1 MSNKNNKNM
10 KKNYF
15 AMAILA
21 CGLLT
26 FSACSNDDAVNQEET
41 NVTAGETRNV
51 ELTFNFSVNSGEQTR
66 GGRPLYS
73 SEALQQ
79 VNAMKVYVFKEAD
92 GEYVYSEEINGNNF
106 GFNNSTAQGTE
117 SHSYTLTDKL
127 ADGTYKFLAVGYE
140 EGYNTTFKALAMTA
154 NTTKL
159 SDLLLELNA
168 GQNADEVFSGVSEA
182 VTVSATSTSF
192 NVGVELNRVVAG
204 ILGYFKNVPF
214 EIENEGKMVQVKHV
228 LVNVIKKGT
237 SAKLA
242 DRTPNGVDESKY
254 TIIDIDMSS
263 YLKDEDNNWYAV
275 PAKTGKVATVENSV
289 LQGAYSLPIAA
300 VTSSNTLEVVL
311 TGDKGTVLKTFKVKD
326 ADSYDFA
333 INANHFYSLG
343 QKKTDDDTNGGDP
356 DPDPE
361 PDDNDDPIDLSKDQI
376 ITITV
381 NAAWSSI
388 HDLTIE

>member
-1 MSNKNNKNM
+1 
-10 KKNYF
+10 
-15 AMAILA
+15 MAILA

-26 FSACSNDDAVNQEET
+26 FSACSNDDAFNEDET

-79 VNAMKVYVFKEAD
+79 VNEMNVYVFKKSGD
-92 GEYVYSEEINGNNF
+92 DYVYSEEITDDGNF
-106 GFNNSTAQGTE
+106 GFSNSIAVGTE

-140 EGYNTTFKALAMTA
+140 EGYSTTFKTLTMAP

-159 SDLLLELNA
+159 SDLLLELNN
-168 GQNADEVFSGVSEA
+168 GQNADEVFSGVSEE

-192 NVGVELNRVVAG
+192 NVGVELHRVVAG
-204 ILGYFKNVPF
+204 ILGYFKNVPY
-214 EIENEGKMVQVKHV
+214 EIENGGKMVQVKHV

-242 DRTPNGVDESKY
+242 DRTANGVDESKY

-263 YLKDEDNNWYAV
+263 YSDSKDGDNNWYAV
-275 PAKTGKVATVENSV
+275 PAKSGAVATVANSV

-300 VTSSNTLEVVL
+300 VTGNNTLEVVL
-311 TGDKGTVLKTFKVKD
+311 TGDDKGTVLKTFKVKD
-326 ADSYDFA
+326 KDSYDFA

-343 QKKTDDDTNGGDP
+343 QKMTNDDTNGGDP
-356 DPDPE
+356 DPDPD

-381 NAAWSSI
+381 NAAWTDI
-388 HDLTIE
+388 HNLTIE

>member
-1 MSNKNNKNM
+1 
-10 KKNYF
+10 
-15 AMAILA
+15 MAILA

-26 FSACSNDDAVNQEET
+26 FSACSNDDAFNEDET

-79 VNAMKVYVFKEAD
+79 VNAMKVYVFKES
-92 GEYVYSEEINGNNF
+92 GGQYVYSKEITDDGNF
-106 GFNNSTAQGTE
+106 GFSNSSAQGTE

-127 ADGTYKFLAVGYE
+127 TDGTYKFLAVGYE
-140 EGYNTTFKALAMTA
+140 EGYNETFKGLTMTGE
-154 NTTKL
+154 TKL
-159 SDLLLELNA
+159 SELLLELNA
-168 GQNADEVFSGVSEA
+168 GKNADEVFSGVSDA
-182 VTVSATSTSF
+182 VTVSATSKSF

-204 ILGYFKNVPF
+204 ILGYFKNVPYQ
-214 EIENEGKMVQVKHV
+214 IENGGKMVQVKHV
-228 LVNVIKKGT
+228 LVNVVKKGT

-242 DRTPNGVDESKY
+242 DRSASGVDDNKY
-254 TIIDIDMSS
+254 TIIDIDMSDYS
-263 YLKDEDNNWYAV
+263 QDGDNNWYAV
-275 PAKTGKVATVENSV
+275 AAKSGAVATVANSV

-300 VTSSNTLEVVL
+300 VTGNNTLEVVL
-311 TGDKGTVLKTFKVKD
+311 TGESTSTVLKRFTVKD
-326 ADSYDFA
+326 GEDTDFA
-333 INANHFYSLG
+333 IEANHFYSLG
-343 QKKTDDDTNGGDP
+343 QKKTNDDTNGGDP

-381 NAAWSSI
+381 NAEWSAI
-388 HDLTIE
+388 HDLEIE

>member
-1 MSNKNNKNM
+1 M

-26 FSACSNDDAVNQEET
+26 FSACSNDDAFNEDET

-79 VNAMKVYVFKEAD
+79 VNAMKVYVFKES
-92 GEYVYSEEINGNNF
+92 GGQYVYSKEITDDGNF
-106 GFNNSTAQGTE
+106 GFSNSSAQGTE

-127 ADGTYKFLAVGYE
+127 TDGTYKFLAVGYE
-140 EGYNTTFKALAMTA
+140 EGYNETFKGLTMTGE
-154 NTTKL
+154 TKL
-159 SDLLLELNA
+159 SELLLELNA
-168 GQNADEVFSGVSEA
+168 GKNADEVFSGVSDA
-182 VTVSATSTSF
+182 VTVSATSKSF

-204 ILGYFKNVPF
+204 ILGYFKNVPYQ
-214 EIENEGKMVQVKHV
+214 IENGGKMVQVKHV
-228 LVNVIKKGT
+228 LVNVVKKGT

-242 DRTPNGVDESKY
+242 DRSASGVDDNKY
-254 TIIDIDMSS
+254 TIIDIDMSDYS
-263 YLKDEDNNWYAV
+263 QDGDNNWYAV
-275 PAKTGKVATVENSV
+275 AAKSGAVATVANSV

-300 VTSSNTLEVVL
+300 VTGNNTLEVVL
-311 TGDKGTVLKTFKVKD
+311 TGESTSTVLKRFTVKD
-326 ADSYDFA
+326 GEDTDFA
-333 INANHFYSLG
+333 IEANHFYSLG
-343 QKKTDDDTNGGDP
+343 QKKTNDDTNGGDP

-381 NAAWSSI
+381 NAEWSAI
-388 HDLTIE
+388 HDLEIE

>member
-1 MSNKNNKNM
+1 
-10 KKNYF
+10 
-15 AMAILA
+15 MAILA

-26 FSACSNDDAVNQEET
+26 FSACSNDDAFNEDET

-79 VNAMKVYVFKEAD
+79 VNAMKVYVFKESG
-92 GEYVYSEEINGNNF
+92 GEYVYSEEINGGNF

-127 ADGTYKFLAVGYE
+127 TVGDTYKFLAVGYE
-140 EGYNTTFKALAMTA
+140 EGYGNTFNALTMTE

-159 SDLLLELNA
+159 SELLLELKA
-168 GQNADEVFSGVSEA
+168 GQNADEVFSGVSDA

-192 NVGVELNRVVAG
+192 NVGVELHRVVAG
-204 ILGYFKNVPF
+204 ILGYFKNVPYQ
-214 EIENEGKMVQVKHV
+214 IENGGKMVQVKHV

-242 DRTPNGVDESKY
+242 DRTAKGVDGSKY
-254 TIIDIDMSS
+254 TIIDIDMSDYS
-263 YLKDEDNNWYAV
+263 KDGDNNWYAV
-275 PAKTGKVATVENSV
+275 SAKAGDVATVENSV

-311 TGDKGTVLKTFKVKD
+311 TGESTSTVLKTFTVKD
-326 ADSYDFA
+326 GEDTDFA
-333 INANHFYSLG
+333 IEANHFYSLG
-343 QKKTDDDTNGGDP
+343 QKNTNDDTNGGDP
-356 DPDPE
+356 DPDPD

-381 NAAWSSI
+381 NADWSAI

>member
-1 MSNKNNKNM
+1 M

-26 FSACSNDDAVNQEET
+26 FSACSNDDVFNEDETSVN
-41 NVTAGETRNV
+41 AGETRDV
-51 ELTFNFSVNSGEQTR
+51 ELAFNFSVNTGAQTR

-79 VNAMKVYVFKEAD
+79 VNAMKVYVFKKSDANF
-92 GEYVYSEEINGNNF
+92 VYLEEITDEDNF
-106 GFNNSTAQGTE
+106 GFNNSAANGTE
-117 SHSYTLTDKL
+117 SHSYTLTQKL
-127 ADGTYKFLAVGYE
+127 GDGTYKLLAVGYE
-140 EGYNTTFKALAMTA
+140 KDYNTTFKPLTMTP

-159 SDLLLELNA
+159 SELLLELND
-168 GQNADEVFSGVSEA
+168 GYNADEVFSGVSDE
-182 VTVSATSTSF
+182 VTVSATSVAF
-192 NVGVELNRVVAG
+192 NVSIELNRVVAG
-204 ILGYFKNVPF
+204 ILGYFKNVPY
-214 EIENEGKMVQVKHV
+214 EIENGGSMVQVKHV

-237 SAKLA
+237 SAKLE
-242 DRTPNGVDESKY
+242 DRTASGVNDNKY

-263 YLKDEDNNWYAV
+263 YSKDGDNNWYAV
-275 PAKTGKVATVENSV
+275 SAKSGDVATVANSV

-311 TGDKGTVLKTFKVKD
+311 TGESTSTVLKTFTVKD
-326 ADSYDFA
+326 GEDTDFA
-333 INANHFYSLG
+333 IEANHFYSLG
-343 QKKTDDDTNGGDP
+343 QKNTNDDTNGGDP
-356 DPDPE
+356 DPDPD

-381 NAAWSSI
+381 NAAWSAI

>member
-1 MSNKNNKNM
+1 
-10 KKNYF
+10 
-15 AMAILA
+15 MAILA

-26 FSACSNDDAVNQEET
+26 FSACSNDDAFNEDET

-79 VNAMKVYVFKEAD
+79 VNAMKVYVFKKSGD
-92 GEYVYSEEINGNNF
+92 DYLYSEEINGGNF
-106 GFNNSTAQGTE
+106 GFNNSSAQGTE

-127 ADGTYKFLAVGYE
+127 LDGTYKFLAVGYE
-140 EGYNTTFKALAMTA
+140 EGYGTTFKALTMTE

-159 SDLLLELNA
+159 SDLLLELNDR
-168 GQNADEVFSGVSEA
+168 QNADEVFSGVSDA

-192 NVGVELNRVVAG
+192 NVGVKLNRVVAG
-204 ILGYFKNVPF
+204 ILGYFKNVPYQ
-214 EIENEGKMVQVKHV
+214 IENGGKMVQVKHV

-242 DRTPNGVDESKY
+242 DRTANGVDGSKY

-263 YLKDEDNNWYAV
+263 YKKDGDNNWYAV
-275 PAKTGKVATVENSV
+275 DAKSGDVATVANSV

-300 VTSSNTLEVVL
+300 VASSNTLEVVL
-311 TGDKGTVLKTFKVKD
+311 TGDDKSTVLKTFKVKD
-326 ADSYDFA
+326 EESSEFA

-343 QKKTDDDTNGGDP
+343 QKMTNDGTDGGTPDPGTDD
-356 DPDPE
+356 
-361 PDDNDDPIDLSKDQI
+361 DDPIDLSKDQI

-381 NAAWSSI
+381 NADWSAI

>member
-1 MSNKNNKNM
+1 
-10 KKNYF
+10 
-15 AMAILA
+15 MAILA

-26 FSACSNDDAVNQEET
+26 FSACSNDDAFNEDET

-79 VNAMKVYVFKEAD
+79 VNVMKVYVFKES
-92 GEYVYSEEINGNNF
+92 GEDYVYSEEINGSNF
-106 GFNNSTAQGTE
+106 GFNNSTAVGTE

-127 ADGTYKFLAVGYE
+127 TDGKYKFLAVGYE
-140 EGYNTTFKALAMTA
+140 DGYSTTFKGLTMQ

-159 SDLLLELNA
+159 SELLLELNS
-168 GQNADEVFSGVSEA
+168 GQNADEVFSGVSDA

-192 NVGVELNRVVAG
+192 NVGVELHRVVAG
-204 ILGYFKNVPF
+204 ILGYFKNVPY
-214 EIENEGKMVQVKHV
+214 EIENGGKMVRVKHV

-242 DRTPNGVDESKY
+242 DRKANGVDESKY
-254 TIIDIDMSS
+254 TIIDIDMSTYS
-263 YLKDEDNNWYAV
+263 NSKDGNNNWYSV
-275 PAKTGKVATVENSV
+275 PAKSGAVATVANSV

-300 VTSSNTLEVVL
+300 VKGSNTLEVVL
-311 TGDKGTVLKTFKVKD
+311 TGENKSTVLKTFKVKE
-326 ADSYDFA
+326 ADSNDFA

-343 QKKTDDDTNGGDP
+343 QKMTNDDTNGGDP
-356 DPDPE
+356 DPDPD

-381 NAAWSSI
+381 NANWDAI

>member
-1 MSNKNNKNM
+1 
-10 KKNYF
+10 
-15 AMAILA
+15 MAILA

-26 FSACSNDDAVNQEET
+26 FSACSNDDAFNEDET

-66 GGRPLYS
+66 SGRPLYS

-79 VNAMKVYVFKEAD
+79 VNAMKVYVFKESGD
-92 GEYVYSEEINGNNF
+92 DYVYSEEINGSNF
-106 GFNNSTAQGTE
+106 GFNNSTAVGTE

-127 ADGTYKFLAVGYE
+127 TDGKYKFLAVGYE
-140 EGYNTTFKALAMTA
+140 DGYSTTFKTLTMTPDE
-154 NTTKL
+154 TKL
-159 SDLLLELNA
+159 SDLLLELNN
-168 GQNADEVFSGVSEA
+168 GQNADEVFSGVSED

-192 NVGVELNRVVAG
+192 NVGVELHRVVAG
-204 ILGYFKNVPF
+204 ILGYFKNVPY
-214 EIENEGKMVQVKHV
+214 EIENGGSMVRVKHV

-242 DRTPNGVDESKY
+242 DRTANGVEDKY

-263 YLKDEDNNWYAV
+263 YSKDGDNNWYDV
-275 PAKTGKVATVENSV
+275 PAKSGEVATVENSV

-300 VTSSNTLEVVL
+300 VASNNTLEVVL
-311 TGDKGTVLKTFKVKD
+311 TGADKSTVLKTFKVKD
-326 ADSYDFA
+326 ADDYDFA

-343 QKKTDDDTNGGDP
+343 QKMTNNGTDGGTP
-356 DPDPE
+356 DPGTDG
-361 PDDNDDPIDLSKDQI
+361 DDDDPIDLSKDQI

-381 NAAWSSI
+381 NAAWTDI
-388 HDLTIE
+388 HNLTIEQ

>member
-1 MSNKNNKNM
+1 
-10 KKNYF
+10 
-15 AMAILA
+15 MAILA

-26 FSACSNDDAVNQEET
+26 FSACSNDDAFNEDET

-79 VNAMKVYVFKEAD
+79 VNEMKVYLFKEAAGGEFLYSKEITDD
-92 GEYVYSEEINGNNF
+92 GNF
-106 GFNNSTAQGTE
+106 GFNNSTAVGTE

-127 ADGTYKFLAVGYE
+127 TDGKYKFLAVGYE
-140 EGYNTTFKALAMTA
+140 DDYSTTFTALAPTP

-159 SDLLLELNA
+159 SDLLLELKE
-168 GQNADEVFSGVSEA
+168 GQNADEVFSGVSDA

-204 ILGYFKNVPF
+204 ILGYFKNVPYQ
-214 EIENEGKMVQVKHV
+214 IEKDGNLVQVKHV

-242 DRTPNGVDESKY
+242 DRTANGFEDKY

-263 YLKDEDNNWYAV
+263 YTPDRDNNRYAV
-275 PAKTGKVATVENSV
+275 PAQSGGAVATVENSV

-300 VTSSNTLEVVL
+300 VTGSNTLEVVL
-311 TGDKGTVLKTFKVKD
+311 TDDKGTVLKTFKVKD
-326 ADSYDFA
+326 GESSEFA

-343 QKKTDDDTNGGDP
+343 QKKTDDDTNGGTPGP
-356 DPDPE
+356 DT
-361 PDDNDDPIDLSKDQI
+361 DDDDDEPIDLSKDQI

-381 NAAWSSI
+381 NAAWTDI
-388 HDLTIE
+388 HNLTIEQ

>member
-1 MSNKNNKNM
+1 M

-26 FSACSNDDAVNQEET
+26 FSACSNDDAFNEDET

-79 VNAMKVYVFKEAD
+79 VNAMKVYVFKESGSD
-92 GEYVYSEEINGNNF
+92 YVYSEEINGGNF
-106 GFNNSTAQGTE
+106 GFNNSSAQGTE
-117 SHSYTLTDKL
+117 SHSYTLTKNL
-127 ADGTYKFLAVGYE
+127 TDGKYKFLAVGYE
-140 EGYNTTFKALAMTA
+140 EGYGTTFKALTMTP
-154 NTTKL
+154 TTKL
-159 SDLLLELNA
+159 SELLLELNA
-168 GQNADEVFSGVSEA
+168 GKNADEVFSGVSDA
-182 VTVSATSTSF
+182 VTVSATSKSF

-204 ILGYFKNVPF
+204 ILGYFKNVPYQ
-214 EIENEGKMVQVKHV
+214 IENNGNMVQVKHV

-242 DRTPNGVDESKY
+242 ERTANGVDASKY
-254 TIIDIDMSS
+254 TIIDIDMSDYS
-263 YLKDEDNNWYAV
+263 QDGDNNWYDV
-275 PAKTGKVATVENSV
+275 PAKSGEVATVENSV

-300 VTSSNTLEVVL
+300 VTGNNTLEVVL
-311 TGDKGTVLKTFKVKD
+311 TGDDKSTALKTFKVKD
-326 ADSYDFA
+326 VDSYEFA

-343 QKKTDDDTNGGDP
+343 QKKTNDDTNGGDP

-381 NAAWSSI
+381 NANWTTI
-388 HDLTIE
+388 HDLEIE

>member
-1 MSNKNNKNM
+1 
-10 KKNYF
+10 
-15 AMAILA
+15 MAILA

-26 FSACSNDDAVNQEET
+26 FSACSNDDAFNEDET

-79 VNAMKVYVFKEAD
+79 VNAMKVYVFKESEGAF
-92 GEYVYSEEINGNNF
+92 VYSKEITDNGNF
-106 GFNNSTAQGTE
+106 GFSNNSAQGTE

-127 ADGTYKFLAVGYE
+127 DDGTYKFLAVGYE
-140 EGYNTTFKALAMTA
+140 EGYSATFKALSMTP
-154 NTTKL
+154 NMTKL
-159 SDLLLELNA
+159 SELLLELKA

-182 VTVSATSTSF
+182 VNVNATSKSF

-204 ILGYFKNVPF
+204 ILGYFKNVPYQ
-214 EIENEGKMVQVKHV
+214 IEKEGNMVQVKHV

-242 DRTPNGVDESKY
+242 DRTASGADGNKY
-254 TIIDIDMSS
+254 TIIDINMSGYS
-263 YLKDEDNNWYAV
+263 KDGDNNWYTV
-275 PAKTGKVATVENSV
+275 PAQSGDVATVANSV
-289 LQGAYSLPIAA
+289 LQGAYSLPIKA
-300 VTSSNTLEVVL
+300 VTGSNTLEVVL
-311 TGDKGTVLKTFKVKD
+311 TGESTSTVLKTFKVKD

-343 QKKTDDDTNGGDP
+343 QKKTNDDTNGGDTDP
-356 DPDPE
+356 DPD

-381 NAAWSSI
+381 NAAWSEI

>member
-1 MSNKNNKNM
+1 
-10 KKNYF
+10 
-15 AMAILA
+15 MAILA

-26 FSACSNDDAVNQEET
+26 FSACSNDDAFNEDET

-79 VNAMKVYVFKEAD
+79 VKAMKVYVFKKEAD
-92 GEYVYSEEINGNNF
+92 GDEYVYSKEITDNGNF
-106 GFNNSTAQGTE
+106 GFNNSSAQGTE

-127 ADGTYKFLAVGYE
+127 LDGTYKFLAVGYE
-140 EGYNTTFKALAMTA
+140 DGYTTTFKALNMQ

-159 SDLLLELNA
+159 SELLLELNN
-168 GQNADEVFSGVSEA
+168 GQNADEVFSGVSDA

-192 NVGVELNRVVAG
+192 NVGVELHRVVAG

-214 EIENEGKMVQVKHV
+214 EIEYGGNMVQVKHV

-242 DRTPNGVDESKY
+242 DRTAKGVDGSKY
-254 TIIDIDMSS
+254 TIIDINMNGYSQDG
-263 YLKDEDNNWYAV
+263 DNNWYAV
-275 PAKTGKVATVENSV
+275 PAKAGEVATVANSV
-289 LQGAYSLPIAA
+289 LKGAYSLPIAA
-300 VTSSNTLEVVL
+300 VGSSNTLEVVL
-311 TGDKGTVLKTFKVKD
+311 TGDDKSTALKKFTVKD
-326 ADSYDFA
+326 ANSYDFA

-343 QKKTDDDTNGGDP
+343 QKKTDDDTNGGNP
-356 DPDPE
+356 DPDTD

-381 NAAWSSI
+381 NAAWSLI
-388 HDLTIE
+388 HDLTIEEL

>member
-1 MSNKNNKNM
+1 
-10 KKNYF
+10 
-15 AMAILA
+15 MAILA

-26 FSACSNDDAVNQEET
+26 FSACSNDDAFNEDET

-79 VNAMKVYVFKEAD
+79 VNAMKVYVFKKEAD
-92 GEYVYSEEINGNNF
+92 GDEYVYSEEITDDGNF
-106 GFNNSTAQGTE
+106 GFNNNNSAQGTE
-117 SHSYTLTDKL
+117 SHSYTLTNKL
-127 ADGTYKFLAVGYE
+127 TDGTYKFLAVGYE
-140 EGYNTTFKALAMTA
+140 DDYSTTFKALTMTP

-159 SDLLLELNA
+159 SDLLLELSE
-168 GQNADEVFSGVSEA
+168 GQNADEVFSGVSDA

-192 NVGVELNRVVAG
+192 NVGVELHRVVAG
-204 ILGYFKNVPF
+204 ILGYFKNVPYQ
-214 EIENEGKMVQVKHV
+214 IEKDGRMVQVKHV

-242 DRTPNGVDESKY
+242 DRTASGVDESKY

-263 YLKDEDNNWYAV
+263 YTPDEANNWYDV
-275 PAKTGKVATVENSV
+275 PAKSGAVATVENSV

-300 VTSSNTLEVVL
+300 VTGDNTLEVVL
-311 TGDKGTVLKTFKVKD
+311 TGDDKSTALKTFKVKD
-326 ADSYDFA
+326 GESSEFA

-343 QKKTDDDTNGGDP
+343 QKKTDDDTNGGNP
-356 DPDPE
+356 DPGTN

-381 NAAWSSI
+381 NAEWTDI
-388 HDLTIE
+388 HNLTIEE

>member
-1 MSNKNNKNM
+1 
-10 KKNYF
+10 
-15 AMAILA
+15 MAILA

-26 FSACSNDDAVNQEET
+26 FSACSNDDAFNEDET

-79 VNAMKVYVFKEAD
+79 VNAMKVYVFKEEPG
-92 GEYVYSEEINGNNF
+92 GEYVYSEEINGSNF
-106 GFNNSTAQGTE
+106 GFNNSAAVGTE

-127 ADGTYKFLAVGYE
+127 ADGKYKFLAVGYE
-140 EGYNTTFKALAMTA
+140 EGYGNTFKDLTMAP

-159 SDLLLELNA
+159 SELLLELDN
-168 GQNADEVFSGVSEA
+168 GQNADEVFSGVSDA

-192 NVGVELNRVVAG
+192 NVGVELHRVVAG

-214 EIENEGKMVQVKHV
+214 EIENGGKMVQVKHV

-242 DRTPNGVDESKY
+242 DRTANGVGESKY
-254 TIIDIDMSS
+254 TIIDIDMSTYS
-263 YLKDEDNNWYAV
+263 NSKDGNNNWYSV
-275 PAKTGKVATVENSV
+275 PAKSGAVATVANSV

-300 VTSSNTLEVVL
+300 VKGSNTLEVVP
-311 TGDKGTVLKTFKVKD
+311 TGENKSTVLKTFKVKE
-326 ADSYDFA
+326 ADSNDFA

-343 QKKTDDDTNGGDP
+343 QKMTNDDTNGGDP
-356 DPDPE
+356 DPDPD

-381 NAAWSSI
+381 NANWDAI

>member
-1 MSNKNNKNM
+1 M

-26 FSACSNDDAVNQEET
+26 FSACSNDDAFNEDET

-79 VNAMKVYVFKEAD
+79 VNEMNVYVFKKSGD
-92 GEYVYSEEINGNNF
+92 DYVYSEEITDDGNF
-106 GFNNSTAQGTE
+106 GFSNSTAVGTE

-140 EGYNTTFKALAMTA
+140 EGYGDTFKALTMAP

-159 SDLLLELNA
+159 SDLLLELNE
-168 GQNADEVFSGVSEA
+168 GQNADEVFSGVSED

-192 NVGVELNRVVAG
+192 NVGVELHRVVAG
-204 ILGYFKNVPF
+204 ILGYFKNVPY
-214 EIENEGKMVQVKHV
+214 EIENGGKMVRVKHV

-242 DRTPNGVDESKY
+242 DRTASGVDDNKY
-254 TIIDIDMSS
+254 TIIDIDMSRYS
-263 YLKDEDNNWYAV
+263 KDGDNNWYAV
-275 PAKTGKVATVENSV
+275 TAQSGDVATVANSV
-289 LQGAYSLPIAA
+289 LKGAYSLPIAT
-300 VTSSNTLEVVL
+300 VTGNNTLEVVL
-311 TGDKGTVLKTFKVKD
+311 TGDQGTVLKTFKVKD
-326 ADSYDFA
+326 ENSYDFA

-343 QKKTDDDTNGGDP
+343 QKKTDDDTNGGNP
-356 DPDPE
+356 DPGTD

-381 NAAWSSI
+381 NAEWTDI
-388 HDLTIE
+388 HNLTIE

>member
-1 MSNKNNKNM
+1 
-10 KKNYF
+10 
-15 AMAILA
+15 MAILA

-26 FSACSNDDAVNQEET
+26 FSACSNDDAFNEDET

-79 VNAMKVYVFKEAD
+79 VNAMKVYVFKESG

-106 GFNNSTAQGTE
+106 GFNNNSAQGTE

-127 ADGTYKFLAVGYE
+127 TDGTYKFLAVGYE
-140 EGYNTTFKALAMTA
+140 EGYSTTFKALTMTP
-154 NTTKL
+154 TTKL
-159 SDLLLELNA
+159 SELLLELNN

-182 VTVSATSTSF
+182 VTVNATSTSF

-214 EIENEGKMVQVKHV
+214 KIENGGKMVQVKHV

-242 DRTPNGVDESKY
+242 DRTANGVDESKY
-254 TIIDIDMSS
+254 TIIDINMSS
-263 YLKDEDNNWYAV
+263 YSQDGDNNWYAV
-275 PAKTGKVATVENSV
+275 AAQSGDVATVKNSV

-300 VTSSNTLEVVL
+300 VASSNTLEVVL
-311 TGDKGTVLKTFKVKD
+311 TGDDKSTALKTFKVKD
-326 ADSYDFA
+326 VDSYDFA

-343 QKKTDDDTNGGDP
+343 QKKTDDGTNGGTP
-356 DPDPE
+356 DPGT
-361 PDDNDDPIDLSKDQI
+361 DDDDDDPIDLSKDQI

-381 NAAWSSI
+381 NANWSAI

>member
-1 MSNKNNKNM
+1 M

-26 FSACSNDDAVNQEET
+26 FSACSNDDAFNEDET

-79 VNAMKVYVFKEAD
+79 VNTMKVYVFKESCD
-92 GEYVYSEEINGNNF
+92 DYVYSEEINGNNF
-106 GFNNSTAQGTE
+106 GFNNSSAKGTE

-127 ADGTYKFLAVGYE
+127 KDGTYKFLAVGYE
-140 EGYNTTFKALAMTA
+140 EGYSNTFEALTMTP
-154 NTTKL
+154 TTKL
-159 SDLLLELNA
+159 SELLLELKD
-168 GQNADEVFSGVSEA
+168 GQNADEVFSGVSDD

-192 NVGVELNRVVAG
+192 NVGVVLNRVVAG
-204 ILGYFKNVPF
+204 ILGYFKNVPYQ
-214 EIENEGKMVQVKHV
+214 IENGGNLVQVKHV

-242 DRTPNGVDESKY
+242 DRTANGVDESKY

-263 YLKDEDNNWYAV
+263 YKKDENNNWYAV
-275 PAKTGKVATVENSV
+275 AAQSGKVATVENSV

-300 VTSSNTLEVVL
+300 VATSNTLEVVL
-311 TGDKGTVLKTFKVKD
+311 TGDDKSTVLKTFKVKD
-326 ADSYDFA
+326 VDSYDFA

-343 QKKTDDDTNGGDP
+343 QKKTNDDTNGGTP
-356 DPDPE
+356 DPGT
-361 PDDNDDPIDLSKDQI
+361 DDDDPIDLSKDQI

-381 NAAWSSI
+381 NADWSAI
-388 HDLTIE
+388 HDLTID

>member
-1 MSNKNNKNM
+1 M

-26 FSACSNDDAVNQEET
+26 FSACSNDDAFNEDET

-79 VNAMKVYVFKEAD
+79 VNAMKVYVFKESGD
-92 GEYVYSEEINGNNF
+92 DYVYSKEITDDGNF
-106 GFNNSTAQGTE
+106 GFNNSTAVGEE

-127 ADGTYKFLAVGYE
+127 TDGKYKFLAVGYE
-140 EGYNTTFKALAMTA
+140 EGYGTTFKALSMTE

-159 SDLLLELNA
+159 SDLLLELNDS
-168 GQNADEVFSGVSEA
+168 QNADEVFSGVSDA

-204 ILGYFKNVPF
+204 ILGYFKNVPYQ
-214 EIENEGKMVQVKHV
+214 IENEGKMVQVKHV

-237 SAKLA
+237 SAKLE
-242 DRTPNGVDESKY
+242 DRSASGVEDKTY
-254 TIIDIDMSS
+254 TIIDINMSS
-263 YLKDEDNNWYAV
+263 YTKDGDNNWYSVA
-275 PAKTGKVATVENSV
+275 AKSDNVATVANSV

-300 VTSSNTLEVVL
+300 VTGSNTLEVVL
-311 TGDKGTVLKTFKVKD
+311 TGEDKSTVLKKFKVKD
-326 ADSYDFA
+326 ADSNDFA

-343 QKKTDDDTNGGDP
+343 QKMTNDDTNGGTP
-356 DPDPE
+356 DPGT
-361 PDDNDDPIDLSKDQI
+361 DDDDDDPIDLSKDQI

-381 NAAWSSI
+381 NAEWTDI
-388 HDLTIE
+388 HNLTIEE

>member
-1 MSNKNNKNM
+1 
-10 KKNYF
+10 
-15 AMAILA
+15 MAILA

-26 FSACSNDDAVNQEET
+26 FSACSNDDAFNEDET

-79 VNAMKVYVFKEAD
+79 VNAMKVYVFKKSGD
-92 GEYVYSEEINGNNF
+92 DYVYSEEIKGNNF

-117 SHSYTLTDKL
+117 SHSYTLTNKL

-140 EGYNTTFKALAMTA
+140 QGYSTTFKTLTMTP
-154 NTTKL
+154 TTKL
-159 SDLLLELNA
+159 SELLLELNN
-168 GQNADEVFSGVSEA
+168 GQNADEVFSGVSKD
-182 VTVSATSTSF
+182 VTVNATSTSF

-204 ILGYFKNVPF
+204 ILGYFKNVPYQ
-214 EIENEGKMVQVKHV
+214 IENGGKMVQVKHV

-242 DRTPNGVDESKY
+242 DRTANGVDESKY

-263 YLKDEDNNWYAV
+263 YQKDGDNNWYDVDAQS
-275 PAKTGKVATVENSV
+275 GKVATVANSV

-300 VTSSNTLEVVL
+300 VTDNNTLEVVL
-311 TGDKGTVLKTFKVKD
+311 TGDDKGTALKTFKVKD

-343 QKKTDDDTNGGDP
+343 QKKTNDDTNGGDP
-356 DPDPE
+356 DPDPD

-381 NAAWSSI
+381 NAEWSAI

>member
-1 MSNKNNKNM
+1 M

-26 FSACSNDDAVNQEET
+26 FSACSNDDAFNEDET

-79 VNAMKVYVFKEAD
+79 VNAMKVYVFKESGSD
-92 GEYVYSEEINGNNF
+92 YVYSEEINGGNF
-106 GFNNSTAQGTE
+106 GFNNSSAQGTE
-117 SHSYTLTDKL
+117 SHSYTLTKNL
-127 ADGTYKFLAVGYE
+127 TDGKYKFLAVGYE
-140 EGYNTTFKALAMTA
+140 EGYGTTFKALTMTP
-154 NTTKL
+154 TTKL
-159 SDLLLELNA
+159 SELLLELNA
-168 GQNADEVFSGVSEA
+168 GKNADEVFSGVSDA
-182 VTVSATSTSF
+182 VTVSETSKSF
-192 NVGVELNRVVAG
+192 NVGVKLNRVVAG
-204 ILGYFKNVPF
+204 ILGYFKNVPYQ
-214 EIENEGKMVQVKHV
+214 IENGGKMVQVKHV
-228 LVNVIKKGT
+228 LVYVVKKGT

-242 DRTPNGVDESKY
+242 DRSASGVDDNKY
-254 TIIDIDMSS
+254 TIIDIDMSDYS
-263 YLKDEDNNWYAV
+263 QDGDNNWYDV
-275 PAKTGKVATVENSV
+275 PAKSGEVATVENSV

-300 VTSSNTLEVVL
+300 VTGNNTLEVVL
-311 TGDKGTVLKTFKVKD
+311 TGDDKSTALKTFKVKD
-326 ADSYDFA
+326 VDSYEFA

-343 QKKTDDDTNGGDP
+343 QKKTNDDTNGGDP

-381 NAAWSSI
+381 NAKWTAI
-388 HDLTIE
+388 HDLEIE

>member
-1 MSNKNNKNM
+1 
-10 KKNYF
+10 
-15 AMAILA
+15 MAILA

-26 FSACSNDDAVNQEET
+26 FSACSNDDAFNEDET

-79 VNAMKVYVFKEAD
+79 VNAMKVYVFKES
-92 GEYVYSEEINGNNF
+92 GEDYVYSEEINGSNF
-106 GFNNSTAQGTE
+106 GFNNSIAVGTE

-140 EGYNTTFKALAMTA
+140 EGYGDTFEELTMTP

-159 SDLLLELNA
+159 SELLLKLKD
-168 GQNADEVFSGVSEA
+168 GQNADEVFSGVSED

-204 ILGYFKNVPF
+204 ILGYFKNVPY
-214 EIENEGKMVQVKHV
+214 EIVKDGRMVQVKHV

-242 DRTPNGVDESKY
+242 DRTANGVEDKY
-254 TIIDIDMSS
+254 TIIDIDMSTYS
-263 YLKDEDNNWYAV
+263 NSKDGDNNWYAV
-275 PAKTGKVATVENSV
+275 PAKSGDVATVKNSV

-300 VTSSNTLEVVL
+300 VTGDNTLEVVL
-311 TGDKGTVLKTFKVKD
+311 TGESTSTVLKTFTVKD
-326 ADSYDFA
+326 GEDTDFA

-343 QKKTDDDTNGGDP
+343 QKMTNGDTTGGDP
-356 DPDPE
+356 DPDPDPD

-381 NAAWSSI
+381 NANWDTI
-388 HDLTIE
+388 HNLTVE

>member
-1 MSNKNNKNM
+1 
-10 KKNYF
+10 
-15 AMAILA
+15 MAILA

-26 FSACSNDDAVNQEET
+26 FSACSNDDAFNEDET

-79 VNAMKVYVFKEAD
+79 VNAMKVYVFKES
-92 GEYVYSEEINGNNF
+92 GSEYVYSEEITDEGNF
-106 GFNNSTAQGTE
+106 GFSNNFAQGTE

-140 EGYNTTFKALAMTA
+140 DGYTTTFKALTMTS
-154 NTTKL
+154 NVTKL
-159 SDLLLELNA
+159 SDLLLELNN
-168 GQNADEVFSGVSEA
+168 GQNADEVFSGVSDA

-204 ILGYFKNVPF
+204 ILGYFKNVPYQ
-214 EIENEGKMVQVKHV
+214 IEKDGEMVQVKHV

-242 DRTPNGVDESKY
+242 DRTANGVDDNKY
-254 TIIDIDMSS
+254 TIIDIDMNG
-263 YLKDEDNNWYAV
+263 YLQDGDNNWYAV
-275 PAKTGKVATVENSV
+275 SAKSGDVATVENSV

-300 VTSSNTLEVVL
+300 VTDNTTLEVVL
-311 TGDKGTVLKTFKVKD
+311 TGESTSTVLKTFTVKD
-326 ADSYDFA
+326 GEDTDFA
-333 INANHFYSLG
+333 IEANHFYSLG
-343 QKKTDDDTNGGDP
+343 QKNTNDDTNGGDP
-356 DPDPE
+356 DPDPD

-381 NAAWSSI
+381 NAAWSAI

>member
-1 MSNKNNKNM
+1 
-10 KKNYF
+10 
-15 AMAILA
+15 MAILA

-26 FSACSNDDAVNQEET
+26 FSACSNDDAFNEDET

-79 VNAMKVYVFKEAD
+79 VNAMKVYVFKAS
-92 GEYVYSEEINGNNF
+92 GESGDDYVYSEEINGNNF
-106 GFNNSTAQGTE
+106 GFNNITAQGTE

-127 ADGTYKFLAVGYE
+127 TDGKYKFLAVGYE
-140 EGYNTTFKALAMTA
+140 EGYGTTFKALTMKP

-159 SDLLLELNA
+159 SELLLELNN
-168 GQNADEVFSGVSEA
+168 GQNADEVFSGVSDA

-192 NVGVELNRVVAG
+192 NVGVKLNRVVAG

-237 SAKLA
+237 SAKLE
-242 DRTPNGVDESKY
+242 DRSAKGVYESKY
-254 TIIDIDMSS
+254 TIIDIDMSTYS
-263 YLKDEDNNWYAV
+263 NSKDGDNNWYAV
-275 PAKTGKVATVENSV
+275 PAKSGDVATVENSV

-300 VTSSNTLEVVL
+300 VTGSNTLEVVL
-311 TGDKGTVLKTFKVKD
+311 TGDQGTVLKTFKVKD
-326 ADSYDFA
+326 EESYDFA

-343 QKKTDDDTNGGDP
+343 QKMTNDDTNGGDP
-356 DPDPE
+356 DPDPD

-381 NAAWSSI
+381 NAEWTDI
-388 HDLTIE
+388 HNLTIE

>member
-1 MSNKNNKNM
+1 M

-26 FSACSNDDAVNQEET
+26 FSACSNDDAFNEDET

-79 VNAMKVYVFKEAD
+79 VNAMKVYVFKESGSD
-92 GEYVYSEEINGNNF
+92 YVYSEEINGNNF
-106 GFNNSTAQGTE
+106 GFSNNSAQGTE

-127 ADGTYKFLAVGYE
+127 TDGKYKFLAVGYE
-140 EGYNTTFKALAMTA
+140 EGYNTTFKALSMTQ

-168 GQNADEVFSGVSEA
+168 GQNADEVFSGVSDA
-182 VTVSATSTSF
+182 VTVSETSTSF

-204 ILGYFKNVPF
+204 ILGYFKHVPYQ
-214 EIENEGKMVQVKHV
+214 IENGGKMVQVKHV
-228 LVNVIKKGT
+228 LVNVVKKGT
-237 SAKLA
+237 SAKLE
-242 DRTPNGVDESKY
+242 DRSASGVDDNKY

-263 YLKDEDNNWYAV
+263 YSKDGDNNWYAV
-275 PAKTGKVATVENSV
+275 AAQSGDVATVENSV

-300 VTSSNTLEVVL
+300 VTGSNTLEVVL
-311 TGDKGTVLKTFKVKD
+311 TGESTSTVLKTFTVKD
-326 ADSYDFA
+326 GEDTDFA

-343 QKKTDDDTNGGDP
+343 QKMTNDDTNGGTP
-356 DPDPE
+356 DPGT
-361 PDDNDDPIDLSKDQI
+361 DDDDPIDLSKDQI

-381 NAAWSSI
+381 NANWSAI

>member
-1 MSNKNNKNM
+1 
-10 KKNYF
+10 
-15 AMAILA
+15 MAILA

-26 FSACSNDDAVNQEET
+26 FSACSNDDAFNEDET

-79 VNAMKVYVFKEAD
+79 VNAMKVYVFKESEG
-92 GEYVYSEEINGNNF
+92 GEYVYSQEITDDGNF
-106 GFNNSTAQGTE
+106 GFSNNSAQGTE
-117 SHSYTLTDKL
+117 SHSYTLTEKL
-127 ADGTYKFLAVGYE
+127 TNGTYKFLAVGYE
-140 EGYNTTFKALAMTA
+140 EGYSTTFKALTMTP
-154 NTTKL
+154 NSTKL

-182 VTVSATSTSF
+182 VTVNATSTSF

-214 EIENEGKMVQVKHV
+214 EIENKGKMVRVKHV

-242 DRTPNGVDESKY
+242 DRTANGVDESKY

-263 YLKDEDNNWYAV
+263 YSDSKDGDNNWYAV
-275 PAKTGKVATVENSV
+275 PAKTGAVATVANSV

-300 VTSSNTLEVVL
+300 VPSNSTLEVVL
-311 TGDKGTVLKTFKVKD
+311 TGDNKSTVLKTFKVKD
-326 ADSYDFA
+326 KDSNEFA

-343 QKKTDDDTNGGDP
+343 QKMTNDDTNGGTP
-356 DPDPE
+356 DPGT
-361 PDDNDDPIDLSKDQI
+361 DDDDPIDLSKDQI

-381 NAAWSSI
+381 NAEWTDI
-388 HDLTIE
+388 HNLTIE

>member
-1 MSNKNNKNM
+1 M

-26 FSACSNDDAVNQEET
+26 FSACSNDDAFNEDET

-79 VNAMKVYVFKEAD
+79 VNAMKVYVFKESG
-92 GEYVYSEEINGNNF
+92 GEYVYSEEINGGNF

-127 ADGTYKFLAVGYE
+127 TVGDTYKFLAVGYE
-140 EGYNTTFKALAMTA
+140 EGYGNTFNALTLTP

-159 SDLLLELNA
+159 SELLLELKA
-168 GQNADEVFSGVSEA
+168 GQNADEVFSGVSDA

-192 NVGVELNRVVAG
+192 NVGVELHRVVAG
-204 ILGYFKNVPF
+204 ILGYFKNVPYQ
-214 EIENEGKMVQVKHV
+214 IEKDGKMVQVKHV
-228 LVNVIKKGT
+228 LVNVVKKGT

-242 DRTPNGVDESKY
+242 DRTANGVEDKY
-254 TIIDIDMSS
+254 TIIDIDMNS
-263 YLKDEDNNWYAV
+263 YSKDGDNNWYYVA
-275 PAKTGKVATVENSV
+275 AQSGNVATVANSV

-300 VTSSNTLEVVL
+300 VASSNTLEVVL
-311 TGDKGTVLKTFKVKD
+311 TGEDKSTVLKTFKVKD
-326 ADSYDFA
+326 EESSEFA

-343 QKKTDDDTNGGDP
+343 QKKTDGGTNGGTP
-356 DPDPE
+356 DPGT
-361 PDDNDDPIDLSKDQI
+361 DDDDDDPIDLSKDQI

-381 NAAWSSI
+381 NADWSDI

>member
-1 MSNKNNKNM
+1 M

-26 FSACSNDDAVNQEET
+26 FSACSNDDAFNEDET

-79 VNAMKVYVFKEAD
+79 VNAMKVYVFKESGSD
-92 GEYVYSEEINGNNF
+92 YVYSKEITDDGNF
-106 GFNNSTAQGTE
+106 GFNNSTAVGEE

-127 ADGTYKFLAVGYE
+127 TNGKYKFLAVGYE
-140 EGYNTTFKALAMTA
+140 EGYGTTFKALSMTE

-159 SDLLLELNA
+159 SDLLLELNDS
-168 GQNADEVFSGVSEA
+168 QNADEVFSGVSDA

-204 ILGYFKNVPF
+204 ILGYFKNVPY
-214 EIENEGKMVQVKHV
+214 EIENGGNMVQVKHV

-237 SAKLA
+237 SAKLE
-242 DRTPNGVDESKY
+242 DRSASGVEDNKY
-254 TIIDIDMSS
+254 TIIDINMSGYS
-263 YLKDEDNNWYAV
+263 KDGDNNWYTV
-275 PAKTGKVATVENSV
+275 PAQSGDVATVANSV
-289 LQGAYSLPIAA
+289 LQGAYSLPIEA
-300 VTSSNTLEVVL
+300 VTGRNTLEVVL
-311 TGDKGTVLKTFKVKD
+311 TGDDKSTVLKTFTVKD
-326 ADSYDFA
+326 AESNDFA

-343 QKKTDDDTNGGDP
+343 QKMTDDDTNGGTP
-356 DPDPE
+356 DPGT
-361 PDDNDDPIDLSKDQI
+361 DDDDPIDLSKDQI

-381 NAAWSSI
+381 NADWTDI
-388 HDLTIE
+388 HNLTIE

>member
-1 MSNKNNKNM
+1 
-10 KKNYF
+10 
-15 AMAILA
+15 MAILA

-26 FSACSNDDAVNQEET
+26 FSACSNDDAFNEDET

-79 VNAMKVYVFKEAD
+79 VNAMKVYVFKESE
-92 GEYVYSEEINGNNF
+92 GEYVYSEEITDNGNF
-106 GFNNSTAQGTE
+106 GFNNNSSAQGTE
-117 SHSYTLTDKL
+117 SHSYTLTNKL

-140 EGYNTTFKALAMTA
+140 DDYSTTFKALTMAP

-159 SDLLLELNA
+159 SELLLELNDSK
-168 GQNADEVFSGVSEA
+168 NADEVFSGVSDP

-192 NVGVELNRVVAG
+192 NVGVKLNRVVAG
-204 ILGYFKNVPF
+204 ILGYFKNVPY
-214 EIENEGKMVQVKHV
+214 EIENGGNMVRVKHV

-242 DRTPNGVDESKY
+242 DRTAKGVDESKY
-254 TIIDIDMSS
+254 TIIDIDMSRYS
-263 YLKDEDNNWYAV
+263 KDGNNNWYAV
-275 PAKTGKVATVENSV
+275 TPQSGAVATVANSV

-300 VTSSNTLEVVL
+300 VTDNNTLEVVL
-311 TGDKGTVLKTFKVKD
+311 TGDDRSTVLKTFKVKD
-326 ADSYDFA
+326 GESSEFA

-343 QKKTDDDTNGGDP
+343 QKMTNDDTNGGTPGP
-356 DPDPE
+356 DT
-361 PDDNDDPIDLSKDQI
+361 DDDDDDPIDLSKDQI

-381 NAAWSSI
+381 NAEWTDI
-388 HDLTIE
+388 HNLTIEQ

>member
-1 MSNKNNKNM
+1 
-10 KKNYF
+10 
-15 AMAILA
+15 MAILA

-26 FSACSNDDAVNQEET
+26 FSACSNDDAFNEDET

-79 VNAMKVYVFKEAD
+79 VNAMKVYVFKQSGAD
-92 GEYVYSEEINGNNF
+92 YVYSEEINGGNF

-140 EGYNTTFKALAMTA
+140 EGYGTTFKALTMTP
-154 NTTKL
+154 NTTTL
-159 SDLLLELNA
+159 SGLLLELNE
-168 GQNADEVFSGVSEA
+168 GQNADEVFSGVSDP

-192 NVGVELNRVVAG
+192 NVGVKLNRVVAG
-204 ILGYFKNVPF
+204 ILGYFKNVPYQ
-214 EIENEGKMVQVKHV
+214 IENEGKMVQVKHV

-242 DRTPNGVDESKY
+242 DRTASGVDDNKY

-263 YLKDEDNNWYAV
+263 YQKDGDNNWYAV
-275 PAKTGKVATVENSV
+275 AAKTGKVATVENSV

-300 VTSSNTLEVVL
+300 VTGSNTLEVVL

-326 ADSYDFA
+326 EDSSEFA

-343 QKKTDDDTNGGDP
+343 QKMTDDDTNGGTP
-356 DPDPE
+356 DPGT
-361 PDDNDDPIDLSKDQI
+361 DDDDPIDLSKDQI

-381 NAAWSSI
+381 NAEWTDI
-388 HDLTIE
+388 HNLTIE

>member
-1 MSNKNNKNM
+1 
-10 KKNYF
+10 
-15 AMAILA
+15 MAILA

-26 FSACSNDDAVNQEET
+26 FSACSNDDAFNEDET

-79 VNAMKVYVFKEAD
+79 VNEMNVYVFKKSGD
-92 GEYVYSEEINGNNF
+92 DYVYSEEITDDGNF
-106 GFNNSTAQGTE
+106 GFSNSTAVGTE

-140 EGYNTTFKALAMTA
+140 EGYGDTFKALTMAP

-159 SDLLLELNA
+159 SDLLLELNE
-168 GQNADEVFSGVSEA
+168 GQNADEVFSGVSED

-192 NVGVELNRVVAG
+192 NVGVELHRVVAG
-204 ILGYFKNVPF
+204 ILGYFKNVPY
-214 EIENEGKMVQVKHV
+214 EIENGGKMVRVKHV

-242 DRTPNGVDESKY
+242 DRTASGVDDNKY
-254 TIIDIDMSS
+254 TIIDIDMSRYS
-263 YLKDEDNNWYAV
+263 KDGDNNWYAV
-275 PAKTGKVATVENSV
+275 TAQSGDVATVANSV
-289 LQGAYSLPIAA
+289 LKGAYSLPIAT
-300 VTSSNTLEVVL
+300 VTGNNTLEVVL
-311 TGDKGTVLKTFKVKD
+311 TGDQGTVLKTFKVKD
-326 ADSYDFA
+326 ENSYDFA

-343 QKKTDDDTNGGDP
+343 QKKTDDDTNGGNP
-356 DPDPE
+356 DPGTD

-381 NAAWSSI
+381 NAEWTDI
-388 HDLTIE
+388 HNLTIE

>member
-1 MSNKNNKNM
+1 
-10 KKNYF
+10 
-15 AMAILA
+15 MAILA

-26 FSACSNDDAVNQEET
+26 FSACSNDDAFNEDET

-79 VNAMKVYVFKEAD
+79 VNEMKVYVFKESGD
-92 GEYVYSEEINGNNF
+92 NYVYSEEITDDGNF
-106 GFNNSTAQGTE
+106 GFNNITAVGTE

-140 EGYNTTFKALAMTA
+140 NGYGNTFEELTMTP

-159 SDLLLELNA
+159 SDLLLELKD
-168 GQNADEVFSGVSEA
+168 GQNADEVFSGVSED

-204 ILGYFKNVPF
+204 ILGYFKNVPY
-214 EIENEGKMVQVKHV
+214 EIENGGKMVQVKHV
-228 LVNVIKKGT
+228 LVNVVKKGT

-242 DRTPNGVDESKY
+242 DRTANGVEDKY
-254 TIIDIDMSS
+254 TIIDIDMNGYS
-263 YLKDEDNNWYAV
+263 KDGDNNWYHVDAQSGG
-275 PAKTGKVATVENSV
+275 AVATVANSV
-289 LQGAYSLPIAA
+289 LKGAYSLPIAA
-300 VTSSNTLEVVL
+300 VTDNNTLEVVL
-311 TGDKGTVLKTFKVKD
+311 TGDDRSTVLKTFKVKD
-326 ADSYDFA
+326 GDSSDFA

-343 QKKTDDDTNGGDP
+343 QKKTDDDTNGGNP
-356 DPDPE
+356 DPGTN

-381 NAAWSSI
+381 NAAWTTI
-388 HDLTIE
+388 HNLTIEQ

>member
-1 MSNKNNKNM
+1 
-10 KKNYF
+10 
-15 AMAILA
+15 MAILA

-26 FSACSNDDAVNQEET
+26 FSACSNDDAFNEDET

-79 VNAMKVYVFKEAD
+79 VNAMKVYVFKESGSD
-92 GEYVYSEEINGNNF
+92 YVYSEEITDAGNF
-106 GFNNSTAQGTE
+106 GFSNNSAQGTE
-117 SHSYTLTDKL
+117 SHSYTLTNKL
-127 ADGTYKFLAVGYE
+127 TDGTYKFLAVGYE
-140 EGYNTTFKALAMTA
+140 DGYGNTFNALTMTP

-159 SDLLLELNA
+159 SELLLELNK
-168 GQNADEVFSGVSEA
+168 GQNADEVFSGVSED

-192 NVGVELNRVVAG
+192 NVGVELHRVVAG
-204 ILGYFKNVPF
+204 ILGYFKNVPYQ
-214 EIENEGKMVQVKHV
+214 IEKDGQMVQVKHV

-242 DRTPNGVDESKY
+242 DRTASGVDDNKY
-254 TIIDIDMSS
+254 TIIDIDMGS
-263 YLKDEDNNWYAV
+263 YSKDGDNNWYKVDAQSG
-275 PAKTGKVATVENSV
+275 AVATVANSV

-300 VTSSNTLEVVL
+300 VTDNNTLEVVL
-311 TGDKGTVLKTFKVKD
+311 TGEDKSTVLKTFKVKD
-326 ADSYDFA
+326 VDSYDFA

-343 QKKTDDDTNGGDP
+343 QKKTNDDTNGGDP
-356 DPDPE
+356 DPDPD

-381 NAAWSSI
+381 NANWDTI
-388 HDLTIE
+388 HNLTVE